1 MNKNITKYLLVALLV
16 MFGLFIVSD
25 SISKLG
31 MFEGMQSKKE
41 GMDDKKKE
49 GMDDKEKE
57 GMDDKDKE
65 GLDVKKRDKTKQIK
79 PSNTENV
86 NKSFT
91 NF

>member
-49 GMDDKEKE
+49 GMDDKDKE

-65 GLDVKKRDKTKQIK
+65 GLEVKKRDKTKQIK